1 VNFFFNNFN
10 EFYED
15 HGIKR
20 LLTMPRFP
28 QQNGMVEGNNIS
40 ILNMT
45 RSILKTK
52 KMPKEF
58 WTEAVD
64 CVIYLSNRCP
74 TKGLNNMTPQ
84 EA

>member
-1 VNFFFNNFN
+1 
-10 EFYED
+10 
-15 HGIKR
+15 
-20 LLTMPRFP
+20 
-28 QQNGMVEGNNIS
+28 MVVGNNIS
-40 ILNMT
+40 NLNMA